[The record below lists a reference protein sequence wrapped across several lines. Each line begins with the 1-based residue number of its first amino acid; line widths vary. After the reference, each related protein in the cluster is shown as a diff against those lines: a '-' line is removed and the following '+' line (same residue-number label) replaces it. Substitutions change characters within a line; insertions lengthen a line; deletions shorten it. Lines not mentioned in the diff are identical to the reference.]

1 MAASMIKKLL
11 KPEIPT
17 IYKNFF
23 TNTNYIQK
31 AFLQKLKKICGLKLS
46 LGFMGV
52 NYIHI
57 WIVTKSIITLLH

>member
-31 AFLQKLKKICGLKLS
+31 AFLQKLKKN
-46 LGFMGV
+46 M
-52 NYIHI
+52 
-57 WIVTKSIITLLH
+57 WTEIITRIYGSKLYTYMD